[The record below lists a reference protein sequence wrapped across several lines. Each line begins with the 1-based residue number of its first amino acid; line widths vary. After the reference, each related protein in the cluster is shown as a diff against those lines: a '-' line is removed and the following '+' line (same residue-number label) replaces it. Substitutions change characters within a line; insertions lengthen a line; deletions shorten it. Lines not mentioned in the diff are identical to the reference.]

1 MSLSDFFRKP
11 VLARQ
16 RLRRLWR
23 TSVFRLALLFALAFS
38 VVVGVS
44 LAGVYWLSTQ
54 YIVGQMDV
62 NLQDELAQLRG
73 DIGEGGDEGLIGQ
86 IQARVAHTDKSG
98 RLYLL
103 LAPDH
108 RILAGNLLGWP
119 DDLTCGQPAEFS
131 DQSHI
136 VPKKLRAED
145 SDIRVRAL
153 STRLA
158 DGRCLLVGQAMIEE
172 EGFTDH
178 TGYLLSWAVG
188 IITVFSLLGGG
199 WMGLSMLRRID
210 AITLTAKQIMAGEF
224 SRRIP
229 DEGKGDE
236 FSDLS
241 ARLNQMLDR
250 IDALMAGMRSVT
262 DNIAHDLRSP
272 LTRLRNRL
280 EISLTHDR
288 PAEEYRE
295 VMRQALD
302 DADQLLALFNTLI
315 AIAQA
320 EAGVRRE
327 VFSIVDLSVLLA
339 DLVEFYQLA
348 AEDRGIHIHAQIQP
362 EITCM
367 ASRGLLTQVV
377 VNLLENAL
385 NHVPAG
391 SKVEVTLRQKDKTI
405 TLVIADNGPG
415 IPNPADRLRVLERFV
430 RLDAARSTPGSG
442 LGLALVRAAMHEHG
456 GTVELEDNHPGLK
469 VILNFPAWGMNAP
482 GGSR

>member
-1 MSLSDFFRKP
+1 MRLSDFPFLRP
-11 VLARQ
+11 LVEAWQ
-16 RLRRLWR
+16 RLCRLWR

-44 LAGVYWLSTQ
+44 LATVYWLSTQ

-62 NLQDELAQLRG
+62 NLQDEINRLQN
-73 DIGEGGDEGLIGQ
+73 DIGEGGAEDLLGQ
-86 IQARVAHTDKSG
+86 IEERSAHAGKNG

-103 LAPDH
+103 TGPDH

-119 DDLTCGQPAEFS
+119 KDLVCGGAVEFS
-131 DQSHI
+131 DQSSILPLALH
-136 VPKKLRAED
+136 ADD
-145 SDIRVRAL
+145 SDVRVRAL
-153 STRLA
+153 STRLN
-158 DGRCLLVGQAMIEE
+158 DGRCLVVGQAMIEE

-188 IITVFSLLGGG
+188 IITLFSLLGGG
-199 WMGLSMLRRID
+199 WMGLSVLRRID
-210 AITLTAKQIMAGEF
+210 TITHTARQIMAGEF

-250 IDALMAGMRSVT
+250 IDELMAGMRSVT

-280 EISLTHDR
+280 EISLTQDR

-295 VMRQALD
+295 VMRQTLD
-302 DADQLLALFNTLI
+302 DADQLLGLFNTLI

-327 VFSIVDLSVLLA
+327 VFAPVDLSSLLV
-339 DLVEFYQLA
+339 DLVEFYQLV
-348 AEDRGIHIHAQIQP
+348 AEDRGIRINARIQP
-362 EITCM
+362 DVTRV
-367 ASRGLLTQVV
+367 ASRGLLTQVI

-385 NHVPAG
+385 HHIPAG
-391 SKVEVTLRQKDKTI
+391 SNVDIELSQSSDAI
-405 TLVIADNGPG
+405 TLIVADNGPG

-442 LGLALVRAAMHEHG
+442 LGLALVRAAIHEHG
-456 GTVELEDNHPGLK
+456 GTVELEDNNPGLK
-469 VILNFPAWGMNAP
+469 VVLTLPRSA
-482 GGSR
+482 